1 MDFPKRPAL
10 TGSTVMRVG
19 RQVSRMPDDKRGRDK
34 QARDAENRQ
43 RERDLLDIEEGTP
56 EPATAN
62 D

>member
-1 MDFPKRPAL
+1 
-10 TGSTVMRVG
+10 
-19 RQVSRMPDDKRGRDK
+19 MPDDKRGRDK